1 MYERNDASFQDI
13 DVAMKL
19 GSGYPMGPFELMDY
33 NGHDTGKLVFEG
45 MFSSLPKQII
55 IKIIYLSL
63 AKTIPRKPSF

>member
-33 NGHDTGKLVFEG
+33 NGHDTGKLVFDG
-45 MFSSLPKQII
+45 MFSL
-55 IKIIYLSL
+55 
-63 AKTIPRKPSF
+63 